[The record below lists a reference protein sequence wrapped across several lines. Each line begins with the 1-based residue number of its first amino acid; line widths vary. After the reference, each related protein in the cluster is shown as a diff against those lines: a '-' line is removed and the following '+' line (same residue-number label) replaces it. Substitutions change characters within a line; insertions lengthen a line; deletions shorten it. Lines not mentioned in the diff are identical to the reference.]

1 VPVPSTG
8 QCRVIQR
15 QFGVG
20 GADSICGYFG
30 VQAGQGAVM
39 SDWIHNLPVPL
50 MALAIFAFTYLLA
63 IIIFAAVSALAT
75 GERAKS
81 FQAISPGMLPV
92 LGIIFGLFVAF
103 TAAQVWSDNDRASAA
118 VSREAS
124 ALRAVMLFAAGLPP
138 EQEGRL
144 RDLIRGYVEQT
155 ATVEWPMMARQK
167 ASLKAA
173 PAALV
178 EALQLV
184 VSMTP
189 QGAGQQTAQREII
202 SALGS
207 ALDARRQRIIVSQ
220 AEVNSVKWWSLYLQA
235 ICELLMIAVVHCG
248 NRLASGIAMGLF
260 ATGVATSVLLIA
272 AHDRPFTGQISI
284 GPEPLLQIMPGESTS
299 R

>member
-1 VPVPSTG
+1 
-8 QCRVIQR
+8 VIQR
-15 QFGVG
+15 QFGAG

-144 RDLIRGYVEQT
+144 RPDSWLRRANRNGGMADDGAPKGVTEGGSCCFSRGAAASCLDDAAGRGPT
-155 ATVEWPMMARQK
+155 DRATR
-167 ASLKAA
+167 
-173 PAALV
+173 
-178 EALQLV
+178 
-184 VSMTP
+184 
-189 QGAGQQTAQREII
+189 
-202 SALGS
+202 
-207 ALDARRQRIIVSQ
+207 
-220 AEVNSVKWWSLYLQA
+220 N
-235 ICELLMIAVVHCG
+235 
-248 NRLASGIAMGLF
+248 N
-260 ATGVATSVLLIA
+260 
-272 AHDRPFTGQISI
+272 
-284 GPEPLLQIMPGESTS
+284 
-299 R
+299 